1 MVYLY
6 MVYFTALLI
15 GNALNVAYIVINL
28 TFMETFYENNSNNLF
43 WSLFTVLTA
52 NEDVLVCSDIY

>member
-1 MVYLY
+1 

-15 GNALNVAYIVINL
+15 GNVLNVAYIVINQ

-43 WSLFTVLTA
+43 
-52 NEDVLVCSDIY
+52 